1 MRLAIVTCSVAYTG
15 RLRATLPMAT
25 RLIMI
30 KADGSI
36 SIHSDGRAFKPLNWM
51 NPPCSFVE
59 EQDRWVIT
67 NGKGEMLEIEIAE
80 VLHDVKHE
88 LGVDPGLLKD
98 GVEAHLQ
105 ELLSVSPETIE
116 PGMTLVRR
124 EYETGI
130 GPVDLMCRDADG
142 NAVAI
147 EIKRVGELNAVDQ
160 LTRYLERL
168 RLDSRLDGLRG
179 MLVAETIKPQAVV
192 LARDPRHLVCDRRLR
207 GAALGPAARPHAVL
221 IEL

>member
-1 MRLAIVTCSVAYTG
+1 MRLVVATCSVTYAG
-15 RLRATLPMAT
+15 RLRATLATAT
-25 RLIMI
+25 RLLMV

-36 SIHSDGRAFKPLNWM
+36 SIHSDGRAYKPLNWM

-59 EQDRWVIT
+59 EPDRWVVS
-67 NGKGEMLEIEIAE
+67 NGKGETLTIELHEIH
-80 VLHDVKHE
+80 HDVDHV
-88 LGVDPGLLKD
+88 LGVDPGLQKD

-105 ELLSVSPETIE
+105 ELLGAMPGAIE

-130 GPVDLMCRDADG
+130 GPVDMLCRDAEG
-142 NAVAI
+142 HPVAV
-147 EIKRVGELNAVDQ
+147 EIKRVGELGAVDQ

-179 MLVAETIKPQAVV
+179 LLVAEAIKPQAVT
-192 LARDPRHLVCDRRLR
+192 LARDRGIACVTVDYEVLRTGRPRDLTLF
-207 GAALGPAARPHAVL
+207 
-221 IEL
+221 